1 MRTRVRATW
10 SSRSMFDRRVRVRSI
25 DERKK
30 ERTSIIKV
38 SLYIV
43 L

>member
-10 SSRSMFDRRVRVRSI
+10 SSRSMFDRRVPALGV

-38 SLYIV
+38 R
-43 L
+43 